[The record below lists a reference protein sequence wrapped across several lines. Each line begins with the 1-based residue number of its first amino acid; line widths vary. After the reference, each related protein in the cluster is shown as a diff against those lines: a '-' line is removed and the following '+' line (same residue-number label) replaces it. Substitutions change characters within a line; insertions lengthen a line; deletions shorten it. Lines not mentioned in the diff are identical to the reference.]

1 MVSGDE
7 AYHRECLITIQNTVK
22 AILLSAHLRRFFF
35 RRLRR
40 RGRLLVSPLFKGV
53 VALPCSFRA
62 VAATL
67 NSTSSPASLP
77 CTGGLVSAP
86 ALGPV
91 VAGTS
96 LHTPPSRKSLSTK
109 SEQIRQQSPSQVR
122 RETAWDQKNPTP
134 STNHV
139 SFEQTHCLLDRVT
152 MWVHSPSPFSHFA
165 FARLL
170 HTILRIEG
178 VTENTWNAYGAWCSG
193 LIRMILFRV
202 LMYSDC
208 LKKILLNRNSLLAD
222 RAACWWI
229 TIKNKRATDLAQH
242 KAD

>member
-1 MVSGDE
+1 MS
-7 AYHRECLITIQNTVK
+7 LIFRQQFKGELKTFDY
-22 AILLSAHLRRFFF
+22 SAHLRRFFF

-40 RGRLLVSPLFKGV
+40 RGRLLSSPLFKGV

-67 NSTSSPASLP
+67 NSTSSPVSLLP

-96 LHTPPSRKSLSTK
+96 LRAPPPSRKSLSTK
-109 SEQIRQQSPSQVR
+109 SERIRRQSPSQVR

-139 SFEQTHCLLDRVT
+139 SFEQTHCLL
-152 MWVHSPSPFSHFA
+152 
-165 FARLL
+165 
-170 HTILRIEG
+170 G
-178 VTENTWNAYGAWCSG
+178 
-193 LIRMILFRV
+193 
-202 LMYSDC
+202 
-208 LKKILLNRNSLLAD
+208 
-222 RAACWWI
+222 
-229 TIKNKRATDLAQH
+229 RATM
-242 KAD
+242 

>member
-1 MVSGDE
+1 MLTTNQNV
-7 AYHRECLITIQNTVK
+7 IKTIR
-22 AILLSAHLRRFFF
+22 LSAHLRRFFF

-53 VALPCSFRA
+53 VVLPCSFRA

-67 NSTSSPASLP
+67 NSTSSPASLLP

-96 LHTPPSRKSLSTK
+96 LHTPPSRESLSTK

-152 MWVHSPSPFSHFA
+152 M
-165 FARLL
+165 
-170 HTILRIEG
+170 
-178 VTENTWNAYGAWCSG
+178 
-193 LIRMILFRV
+193 
-202 LMYSDC
+202 
-208 LKKILLNRNSLLAD
+208 
-222 RAACWWI
+222 
-229 TIKNKRATDLAQH
+229 
-242 KAD
+242 

>member
-1 MVSGDE
+1 MKLLSKIKSTHYIVN
-7 AYHRECLITIQNTVK
+7 LQTTIQR
-22 AILLSAHLRRFFF
+22 AIKNIRLSAHLRRFFF

-40 RGRLLVSPLFKGV
+40 RGCLLSSPLFKGV

-67 NSTSSPASLP
+67 NSTSSPVSLLP

-96 LHTPPSRKSLSTK
+96 LRAPPSRKSLSTK
-109 SEQIRQQSPSQVR
+109 SERIRRQSPSQVR

-139 SFEQTHCLLDRVT
+139 SFEQTHCLL
-152 MWVHSPSPFSHFA
+152 
-165 FARLL
+165 
-170 HTILRIEG
+170 G
-178 VTENTWNAYGAWCSG
+178 
-193 LIRMILFRV
+193 
-202 LMYSDC
+202 
-208 LKKILLNRNSLLAD
+208 
-222 RAACWWI
+222 
-229 TIKNKRATDLAQH
+229 RATM
-242 KAD
+242 